1 MSHTVSFARFVFAC
15 IACLVLRADAAP
27 ISVIDGK
34 TKQSTIVGNAWE
46 QDDSGLSAEGTGRF
60 LYARQGLGEG
70 DFTLRT
76 RMTLARLDG
85 SAAAFVFDGSHFG
98 FDGRSGTM
106 FLEGPLFSGQS
117 LTKKA
122 PIIAGKEFLFEV
134 KRRGSL
140 TTFLIDGKEMHR
152 TNAWKSPIKRMGLRP
167 WRNRMTVAEFT
178 IDGNLIEPPKPPAP
192 LFLSGFAGGKDGYHT
207 YRIPALA
214 VTKRGTVLAICEGRK
229 NSWGDSGDID
239 LVMKRSTDD
248 GKTWS
253 ELKLIWD
260 DAENTCGNPC
270 VVADQ
275 ETGSIFLL
283 STWNRGDDH
292 EGEIIAQTSNDT
304 RRVFVLRSDDDGL
317 TWSKPQQI
325 TDAVKKPNWTW
336 YATGP
341 GGGIQLENGEHE
353 GRLVIPCD
361 HIEAGTKKYF
371 SHVIFSDDH
380 GSTWQLGGRTP
391 LDQVN
396 ECEVV
401 ELLDGAMMLNM
412 RNYNRD
418 KRARQTAISRDG
430 GITWLEQ
437 THDAALIEPICQ
449 AAILRHRWP
458 SAQQPGVV
466 LFSNPAST
474 QGRVQMTLR
483 ASFDDGKTWP
493 KSLLL
498 YAGPSAYSD
507 LATLRNGN
515 IACLFEAG
523 VDNIA
528 ESIVFTQTALDSLKA
543 P

>member
-1 MSHTVSFARFVFAC
+1 M
-15 IACLVLRADAAP
+15 LQADAAP
-27 ISVIDGK
+27 VSVLDGIAQ
-34 TKQSTIVGNAWE
+34 QSTLVEKAWE
-46 QDDSGLSAEGTGRF
+46 RDESGWNAEGTGRF

-70 DFTLRT
+70 DFTIRA
-76 RMTLARLDG
+76 RITLARLDG
-85 SAAAFVFDGSHFG
+85 SAAAFVIESSHFG

-106 FLEGPLFSGQS
+106 FLEGPLFAGQS

-122 PIIAGKEFLFEV
+122 PITAGKDFLFEV
-134 KRRGSL
+134 KRRDNR
-140 TTFLIDGKEMHR
+140 TTFCIDGTEVHH
-152 TNAWKSPIKRMGLRP
+152 TDAWKSSIKRIGLRP
-167 WRNRMTVAEFT
+167 WRNHMTVAEFT
-178 IDGNLIEPPKPPAP
+178 LEGNLIEPPKPPAP

-270 VVADQ
+270 LVVDQ

-292 EGEIIAQTSNDT
+292 EGEIIAQKSNDT
-304 RRVFVLRSDDDGL
+304 RRVFVLRSDDDGI
-317 TWSKPQQI
+317 TWSKPEQI

-341 GGGIQLENGEHE
+341 GSGIQLENGEHK

-361 HIEAGTKKYF
+361 HVEAGTKHYY
-371 SHVIFSDDH
+371 SHIFYSDDH
-380 GSTWQLGGRTP
+380 GSTWKLGGRTP
-391 LDQVN
+391 EHQAN
-396 ECEVV
+396 KCEVV
-401 ELLDGAMMLNM
+401 ELSDGAMMLNM
-412 RNYNRD
+412 RNANRE

-430 GITWLEQ
+430 GLTWSEQ
-437 THDAALIEPICQ
+437 THDATLIEPICQ

-474 QGRVQMTLR
+474 QSRVKMTLR

-507 LATLRNGN
+507 LATLPNGK

-523 VDNIA
+523 LDNIA
-528 ESIVFTQTALDSLKA
+528 ESIVFTQTSLDSIKA